1 MEYPT
6 DTRRVLSSMSRDE
19 SSVPDDESLSH
30 FDTFRIIF
38 MNASKTATRSESNG
52 TVLPTE
58 FVTSDQT
65 AELTQMLELELGQ
78 TQQVAGGLARAI
90 RCCACHCCSCH

>member
-1 MEYPT
+1 
-6 DTRRVLSSMSRDE
+6 
-19 SSVPDDESLSH
+19 
-30 FDTFRIIF
+30 
-38 MNASKTATRSESNG
+38 MNASKTATSSESSG

-78 TQQVAGGLARAI
+78 TQQVAGGLAAAI

>member
-1 MEYPT
+1 
-6 DTRRVLSSMSRDE
+6 
-19 SSVPDDESLSH
+19 
-30 FDTFRIIF
+30 
-38 MNASKTATRSESNG
+38 MNASKTATTSESNG

-78 TQQVAGGLARAI
+78 TQQVAGGLARLYAV
-90 RCCACHCCSCH
+90 SCGTQRSHFAMAGANG